1 VPVIVAPVAL
11 AFLLRRGRDGSAR
24 AAAFAALF
32 LSANALLI
40 LEVGALM
47 STPFLGGLLHDR
59 YLFYL
64 VPLWLV
70 LFAVWLHSGAPRPVV
85 PLALGSVLGF
95 VLAGTV
101 PARLV
106 VGESARIDG
115 LAVALWVEVR
125 DLSPGRP
132 TVLRLI
138 LLGAAATAIVA
149 VRCLPARALALL
161 LLPVLG
167 VFVANAALAWRPRVA
182 DADRK
187 VFLGAPGGSAW
198 VDELVPPGAAAT
210 TLWVPSPRCP
220 GDMRDDFIWTEFFN
234 RRVTRAAHVGD
245 SPFVPV
251 NSTPVSVGRDGTL
264 RIADGS
270 PLRAAYVIAPPGVRL
285 QGHVLGSGT
294 KLRLRLWRV
303 TGGDAVMVA
312 AATDSALE
320 AAACAPTPSA

>member
-1 VPVIVAPVAL
+1 
-11 AFLLRRGRDGSAR
+11 
-24 AAAFAALF
+24 
-32 LSANALLI
+32 
-40 LEVGALM
+40 
-47 STPFLGGLLHDR
+47 
-59 YLFYL
+59 

-70 LFAVWLHSGAPRPVV
+70 LFAGWLHEGAPRPVV
-85 PLALGSVLGF
+85 PLALGSVLGL
-95 VLAGTV
+95 VLAGTL
-101 PARLV
+101 PTRLV

-115 LAVALWVEVR
+115 IAVALWVEVR

-132 TVLRLI
+132 TVLRL
-138 LLGAAATAIVA
+138 LLLAAGAAAVVA
-149 VRCLPARALALL
+149 VLLLPVRARALL

-182 DADRK
+182 DADRQ

-210 TLWVPSPRCP
+210 TLWVPSARCP

-251 NSTPVSVGRDGTL
+251 YSTAVGVGHDGTL
-264 RIADGS
+264 HSADGS

-285 QGHVLGSGT
+285 RGHALGSGT
-294 KLRLRLWRV
+294 RLRLRLWRV
-303 TGGDAVMVA
+303 TDGDPVRVA

-320 AAACAPTPSA
+320 TAACAPTKPA